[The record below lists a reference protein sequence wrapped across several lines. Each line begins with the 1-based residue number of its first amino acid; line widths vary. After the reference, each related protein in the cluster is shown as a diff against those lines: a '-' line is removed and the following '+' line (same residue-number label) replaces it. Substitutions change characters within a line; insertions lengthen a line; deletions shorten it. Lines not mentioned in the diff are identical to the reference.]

1 MKKKSTTMSMT
12 TTTMMMI
19 NKILR
24 TCIATREIKPV
35 EELFRVCLT
44 PSGNVVVEKDKHIE
58 GRGAYISRNI
68 DAINIARKKKLLNKA
83 LRCNVPE
90 QIYDELLALC

>member
-68 DAINIARKKKLLNKA
+68 EAINIAKKKKLLNRA
-83 LRCNVPE
+83 LRCNVSE
-90 QIYDELLALC
+90 AIYDELIALC

>member
-24 TCIATREIKPV
+24 TCIATREIKPI

-44 PSGNVVVEKDKHIE
+44 PSGNVVIQVDKHIE

-68 DAINIARKKKLLNKA
+68 EAINIAKKKKLLNRA
-83 LRCNVPE
+83 LRTNIPE
-90 QIYDELLALC
+90 SIYDELIAMC

>member
-12 TTTMMMI
+12 TTTMMTT
-19 NKILR
+19 NKIFR
-24 TCIATREIKPV
+24 PCIATREIKPV

-44 PSGNVVVEKDKHIE
+44 PSGNVVIEKDKHIE

-68 DAINIARKKKLLNKA
+68 EAIEIAKKKKLLNRA

-90 QIYDELLALC
+90 SIYDELIALC

>member
-1 MKKKSTTMSMT
+1 MSMT
-12 TTTMMMI
+12 TTTMTMT

-24 TCIATREIKPV
+24 TCIATRELKPV

-44 PSGNVVVEKDKHIE
+44 PSGNVLIQKDKHIE

-68 DAINIARKKKLLNKA
+68 EAINIARKKKLLDKA
-83 LRCNVPE
+83 LRCHVDE
-90 QIYDELLALC
+90 AIYDELLALC

>member
-1 MKKKSTTMSMT
+1 MSMT
-12 TTTMMMI
+12 TTTMMMT
-19 NKILR
+19 NRILR

-44 PSGNVVVEKDKHIE
+44 PSGNVLIQTDKHIE

-68 DAINIARKKKLLNKA
+68 EAINIARKKKLLNRA
-83 LRCNVPE
+83 LRCNVSE
-90 QIYDELLALC
+90 EIYEKLIALC

>member
-1 MKKKSTTMSMT
+1 MSMT

-24 TCIATREIKPV
+24 TCIATREIKPI

-44 PSGNVVVEKDKHIE
+44 PSGNVFIQDDKHIE

-68 DAINIARKKKLLNKA
+68 EAINIAKKKKLLNRA
-83 LRCNVPE
+83 LRTNIPE
-90 QIYDELLALC
+90 SIYDELIAMC

>member
-1 MKKKSTTMSMT
+1 MSMT
-12 TTTMMMI
+12 TTTMTMI
-19 NKILR
+19 DKILR
-24 TCIATREIKPV
+24 TCIATREIKPI

-44 PSGNVVVEKDKHIE
+44 PSGNVVIQKDKHIE

-83 LRCNVPE
+83 LRYNVPE